1 MYAITLSFMVG
12 VLQMAFGFLK
22 LGIIF
27 NYFSHTIMVAIVTGV
42 GILIINTTGW
52 QFSGLNDDCTR
63 TD

>member
-27 NYFSHTIMVAIVTGV
+27 NYFSHTI
-42 GILIINTTGW
+42 
-52 QFSGLNDDCTR
+52 
-63 TD
+63 